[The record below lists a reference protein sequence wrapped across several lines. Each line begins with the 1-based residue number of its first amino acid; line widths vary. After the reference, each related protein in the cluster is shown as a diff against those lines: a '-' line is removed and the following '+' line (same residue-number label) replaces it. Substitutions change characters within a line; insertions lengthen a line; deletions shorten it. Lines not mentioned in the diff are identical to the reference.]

1 LPPESENNNSNIIE
15 LGLMMETIEN
25 ELISR
30 ETGPILQLKRP
41 LLPIGQYA
49 AREGV
54 SPGILEQCGKL
65 GIVQI
70 RKHKGRTYVVD
81 VPITPNM
88 PELVGDP
95 AMPFDKAE
103 RARRIAELIK
113 KTFPAVPAA
122 AAPPKPKIAPDNTE
136 KASKLYRDTADIF
149 SNPSPAVQKSA
160 RPLTVA
166 AQLAPPDSLK
176 IADEP
181 DVSLEDIDWDEILKD
196 MQSPKPQSL
205 DVIEEPIVLETPYEE
220 LLDETIE
227 IQRRHPQP
235 RQTRQPQ
242 VARPAKAQQQSIF
255 AKLKAGFTWRVAAV
269 FFMACLLIGVT
280 AAIRLYQ
287 DRQIQTDNVKRANA
301 AVRQFVD
308 SSAQADR
315 QAKEFQGEL
324 NNSVAQLQ
332 QLKATLENSKAELK
346 TAQDEL
352 STSRQNLEN
361 IRRNNTE
368 ALQRLNERIQ
378 NLAERMANSTSN

>member
-1 LPPESENNNSNIIE
+1 
-15 LGLMMETIEN
+15 MMETIEN
-25 ELISR
+25 EMISQ

-41 LLPIGQYA
+41 LLTLDQYA
-49 AREGV
+49 VREGV

-95 AMPFDKAE
+95 AKPIDKAE
-103 RARRIAELIK
+103 RARRIAELVK
-113 KTFPAVPAA
+113 KAFPAEPQAV
-122 AAPPKPKIAPDNTE
+122 APLKPKIAPDNT
-136 KASKLYRDTADIF
+136 KRASKLYRDAVDIF
-149 SNPSPAVQKSA
+149 SSPLLVLPKSA
-160 RPLTVA
+160 KPLTETV
-166 AQLAPPDSLK
+166 LPAPPDLLK

-181 DVSLEDIDWDEILKD
+181 VAPLEDIDWDEILND
-196 MQSPKPQSL
+196 MQSSQPQSL
-205 DVIEEPIVLETPYEE
+205 DVLEEPIVLETPYEE
-220 LLDETIE
+220 LFEESIE
-227 IQRRHPQP
+227 IQRHPQP
-235 RQTRQPQ
+235 RQPQ
-242 VARPAKAQQQSIF
+242 TARPAKNQQQSIF

-269 FFMACLLIGVT
+269 FFMACLFIGVT
-280 AAIRLYQ
+280 GAVRLYR
-287 DRQIQTDNVKRANA
+287 DRQIQIDKVKRANA

-308 SSAQADR
+308 SSAQANR
-315 QAKEFQGEL
+315 QATELQSGL

-346 TAQDEL
+346 TTQDEL
-352 STSRQNLEN
+352 TTSRQNLEN

-378 NLAERMANSTSN
+378 KLAERMPNSTSN

>member
-1 LPPESENNNSNIIE
+1 
-15 LGLMMETIEN
+15 MMETIEN
-25 ELISR
+25 EMTSR

-70 RKHKGRTYVVD
+70 RKHKGQTYVVD

-88 PELVGDP
+88 PELVGDSAKP
-95 AMPFDKAE
+95 IDKAE
-103 RARRIAELIK
+103 RARRIAELVK
-113 KTFPAVPAA
+113 KAFPAEPPA

-136 KASKLYRDTADIF
+136 KASKLYRDTLDIF
-149 SNPSPAVQKSA
+149 SNPSPAVQKSV
-160 RPLTVA
+160 RPLTVT
-166 AQLAPPDSLK
+166 AQFAPPDSLK

-196 MQSPKPQSL
+196 MQSPPKPQSL
-205 DVIEEPIVLETPYEE
+205 DVLEEPIE
-220 LLDETIE
+220 LFDETLE
-227 IQRRHPQP
+227 IQRHPQP

-269 FFMACLLIGVT
+269 FFLACLFIGVT

-287 DRQIQTDNVKRANA
+287 DRQIQIDNVKRANA

-315 QAKEFQGEL
+315 QAEEFQSEL
-324 NNSVAQLQ
+324 NNSVTQLQ

-352 STSRQNLEN
+352 TTSRQNLEN
-361 IRRNNTE
+361 IRRNNTD

-378 NLAERMANSTSN
+378 KLAERMPNSTSN

>member
-1 LPPESENNNSNIIE
+1 
-15 LGLMMETIEN
+15 MMETIEN

-41 LLPIGQYA
+41 LLPIDQYA

-54 SPGILEQCGKL
+54 STGILEQCGKL
-65 GIVQI
+65 GIIQI

-95 AMPFDKAE
+95 VKPVDKAE
-103 RARRIAELIK
+103 RARRIAELVK
-113 KTFPAVPAA
+113 KAFSAEPPA
-122 AAPPKPKIAPDNTE
+122 AAPPKPKIAPDNTK

-149 SNPSPAVQKSA
+149 SNSPPAVPKSA
-160 RPLTVA
+160 KPLTVT
-166 AQLAPPDSLK
+166 AQFAPPDSLK

-181 DVSLEDIDWDEILKD
+181 VAPLEDIDWDEILND
-196 MQSPKPQSL
+196 MQSSQPQSL
-205 DVIEEPIVLETPYEE
+205 DILEEPTE
-220 LLDETIE
+220 LFDETLE
-227 IQRRHPQP
+227 IQRHPQP
-235 RQTRQPQ
+235 RQTQQPQ

-269 FFMACLLIGVT
+269 FFLACLFIGVT

-287 DRQIQTDNVKRANA
+287 DRQIQIDNVKRANA

-315 QAKEFQGEL
+315 QAEELPGEL
-324 NNSVAQLQ
+324 NNSIAQLQ

-352 STSRQNLEN
+352 TTSRQNLEN
-361 IRRNNTE
+361 IRRNNTD

-378 NLAERMANSTSN
+378 KLAERMPNSTSN

>member
-1 LPPESENNNSNIIE
+1 MPPESENNNSYIIE

-25 ELISR
+25 EMILR

-54 SPGILEQCGKL
+54 SIGILEQCGKL

-95 AMPFDKAE
+95 AKPIDKAE
-103 RARRIAELIK
+103 RARRIAELVK
-113 KTFPAVPAA
+113 KAFPAEPPV
-122 AAPPKPKIAPDNTE
+122 AAPPKPKIAPDNTK
-136 KASKLYRDTADIF
+136 KASKLYRDAADIF
-149 SNPSPAVQKSA
+149 PSPLPAVQKSA
-160 RPLTVA
+160 KPLTVT

-176 IADEP
+176 IANEP
-181 DVSLEDIDWDEILKD
+181 VAPLEDIDWDEILND
-196 MQSPKPQSL
+196 MQSSQPQSL
-205 DVIEEPIVLETPYEE
+205 NVLEEPIE
-220 LLDETIE
+220 LFDETIE
-227 IQRRHPQP
+227 IQRHP
-235 RQTRQPQ
+235 RQPQ
-242 VARPAKAQQQSIF
+242 VTRPAKAQQQSIF
-255 AKLKAGFTWRVAAV
+255 EKLKAGFTWRVAAV
-269 FFMACLLIGVT
+269 FFLACLFIGVT

-287 DRQIQTDNVKRANA
+287 DRQIQIDKVNRANA
-301 AVRQFVD
+301 DVRQFVD
-308 SSAQADR
+308 SSAKAVR
-315 QAKEFQGEL
+315 QTRELQSEL
-324 NNSVAQLQ
+324 NNSVTQLQ

-352 STSRQNLEN
+352 TTSRQNLEN
-361 IRRNNTE
+361 IRRNNTD

-378 NLAERMANSTSN
+378 KLAERMPKSPSN

>member
-1 LPPESENNNSNIIE
+1 MPSESENNNSDIIE
-15 LGLMMETIEN
+15 LSLMMETIEN
-25 ELISR
+25 EMISR

-41 LLPIGQYA
+41 LLPIDQYA

-54 SPGILEQCGKL
+54 STGILEQCGKL

-70 RKHKGRTYVVD
+70 RKYKGQTYVVD

-95 AMPFDKAE
+95 AKPIDKAE
-103 RARRIAELIK
+103 RARRIAELVK
-113 KTFPAVPAA
+113 KAFPAE
-122 AAPPKPKIAPDNTE
+122 PPKPKIAPDNTK
-136 KASKLYRDTADIF
+136 KAFKLYRDAVDIF
-149 SNPSPAVQKSA
+149 SSPLPAVQKSA
-160 RPLTVA
+160 RPLTVT

-181 DVSLEDIDWDEILKD
+181 DISLEDIDWDEILND

-205 DVIEEPIVLETPYEE
+205 DVLEEPIVLETPYED
-220 LLDETIE
+220 LFDETIE
-227 IQRRHPQP
+227 IQRHPQP

-280 AAIRLYQ
+280 GAVRLYQ
-287 DRQIQTDNVKRANA
+287 DRQIQIDKFKRANA
-301 AVRQFVD
+301 AVRQFAD
-308 SSAQADR
+308 SSAKANR
-315 QAKEFQGEL
+315 QAEEFQSEL

-352 STSRQNLEN
+352 TTSRQNLEN

-378 NLAERMANSTSN
+378 KLAERMPNSTSN

>member
-1 LPPESENNNSNIIE
+1 
-15 LGLMMETIEN
+15 METIEN
-25 ELISR
+25 EMISR

-41 LLPIGQYA
+41 LLPIDQYA

-65 GIVQI
+65 GIIQI
-70 RKHKGRTYVVD
+70 RNYKGRTYVVD
-81 VPITPNM
+81 VPISPNM

-95 AMPFDKAE
+95 AKPIDKAE
-103 RARRIAELIK
+103 RARRIAELVK
-113 KTFPAVPAA
+113 KAFPAEPPA
-122 AAPPKPKIAPDNTE
+122 AAPPKPKIAPENT
-136 KASKLYRDTADIF
+136 KNASKLYRDTVDIF
-149 SNPSPAVQKSA
+149 SSPSPAVQKSA
-160 RPLTVA
+160 KPLTETV
-166 AQLAPPDSLK
+166 QLAPPDSLK
-176 IADEP
+176 IANEP

-205 DVIEEPIVLETPYEE
+205 DILEEPIDLF
-220 LLDETIE
+220 DETIE
-227 IQRRHPQP
+227 IQRHPQP
-235 RQTRQPQ
+235 RQPQ

-269 FFMACLLIGVT
+269 FFLACLFIGVT
-280 AAIRLYQ
+280 GAIRLYQ
-287 DRQIQTDNVKRANA
+287 ERQIQIDNVKRANA
-301 AVRQFVD
+301 AVRQFVN
-308 SSAQADR
+308 SSAQANG
-315 QAKEFQGEL
+315 QAEKLPGEL

-352 STSRQNLEN
+352 TTSRQNLEN

-378 NLAERMANSTSN
+378 KLAERMPNSTSN

>member
-1 LPPESENNNSNIIE
+1 MPSESENNKSDIIE

-41 LLPIGQYA
+41 LLPIDQYA
-49 AREGV
+49 AREGI
-54 SPGILEQCGKL
+54 STGILEQCGKL

-70 RKHKGRTYVVD
+70 RKHKGRSYVVD

-95 AMPFDKAE
+95 AKPIDKAE
-103 RARRIAELIK
+103 RARRIAELVK
-113 KTFPAVPAA
+113 KAFPAEPPA
-122 AAPPKPKIAPDNTE
+122 AAPPKPKIAPDNTK
-136 KASKLYRDTADIF
+136 KASKLYRDAVDIF
-149 SNPSPAVQKSA
+149 SSPLPAVQKSA
-160 RPLTVA
+160 RPLTVT

-181 DVSLEDIDWDEILKD
+181 ASSLEDIDWDEILND

-205 DVIEEPIVLETPYEE
+205 DVLEEPIVLETPYED
-220 LLDETIE
+220 LFDETIE
-227 IQRRHPQP
+227 IQRHPQP

-280 AAIRLYQ
+280 GAVRLYQ
-287 DRQIQTDNVKRANA
+287 DRQIQIDKFKRANA
-301 AVRQFVD
+301 AVRQFAD
-308 SSAQADR
+308 SSAKANR
-315 QAKEFQGEL
+315 QAEEFQSEL

-352 STSRQNLEN
+352 TTSRQNLEN
-361 IRRNNTE
+361 IRRNNAE

-378 NLAERMANSTSN
+378 KLAERMPNSTSN

>member
-1 LPPESENNNSNIIE
+1 
-15 LGLMMETIEN
+15 MMETIEN
-25 ELISR
+25 ETISR

-41 LLPIGQYA
+41 LMPIGQYA

-95 AMPFDKAE
+95 AMPIDKAE
-103 RARRIAELIK
+103 RARRIAELVK
-113 KTFPAVPAA
+113 KAFPAEPP

-136 KASKLYRDTADIF
+136 KASKLYRDTLDIF
-149 SNPSPAVQKSA
+149 SSPSPAVQKSVK
-160 RPLTVA
+160 PLTA
-166 AQLAPPDSLK
+166 TAQFAPPDSLK

-196 MQSPKPQSL
+196 MQSSQPQSL
-205 DVIEEPIVLETPYEE
+205 DILEEPIE
-220 LLDETIE
+220 LFDETIE
-227 IQRRHPQP
+227 IQRHPQP

-269 FFMACLLIGVT
+269 FFLACLFIGAT

-287 DRQIQTDNVKRANA
+287 ERQIQIDNVKRADA

-308 SSAQADR
+308 SSAQANR
-315 QAKEFQGEL
+315 RAEELPGEL

-332 QLKATLENSKAELK
+332 QLKTTLENSKAELK

-352 STSRQNLEN
+352 TTSRQNLEN
-361 IRRNNTE
+361 TRRNNTE

-378 NLAERMANSTSN
+378 KLAERMPKSPSN

>member
-1 LPPESENNNSNIIE
+1 MPSESENNNSDIIE

-25 ELISR
+25 EMISR

-41 LLPIGQYA
+41 LLPIDQYA

-54 SPGILEQCGKL
+54 STGILEQCGKL

-70 RKHKGRTYVVD
+70 RKHKGRSYVVD

-95 AMPFDKAE
+95 AKPIDKAE
-103 RARRIAELIK
+103 RARRIAELVK
-113 KTFPAVPAA
+113 KAFPAEPPAT
-122 AAPPKPKIAPDNTE
+122 PPKPKIAPDNTE
-136 KASKLYRDTADIF
+136 KSSKLYRDTADVF
-149 SNPSPAVQKSA
+149 SSPLPAVPKSA

-181 DVSLEDIDWDEILKD
+181 NVSLEDIDWDEILND
-196 MQSPKPQSL
+196 MQSSQPQSL
-205 DVIEEPIVLETPYEE
+205 DVLEEPTE
-220 LLDETIE
+220 LFDETIE
-227 IQRRHPQP
+227 IQRHPQP

-269 FFMACLLIGVT
+269 FFLACLFIGVT

-287 DRQIQTDNVKRANA
+287 DRQIQIDNVKRANA
-301 AVRQFVD
+301 AVKQFVD
-308 SSAQADR
+308 SSAQANR
-315 QAKEFQGEL
+315 QAEEFQSEL
-324 NNSVAQLQ
+324 NNSVTQLQ

-352 STSRQNLEN
+352 TTSRQNLEN

-378 NLAERMANSTSN
+378 KLAERMPNSTSN

>member
-1 LPPESENNNSNIIE
+1 LPPESENNNSHIIE

-25 ELISR
+25 EMLSR

-54 SPGILEQCGKL
+54 SIGILEQCGKL

-70 RKHKGRTYVVD
+70 RKYKGQAYVVD

-95 AMPFDKAE
+95 AKPIDKAE
-103 RARRIAELIK
+103 RARRIAALVK
-113 KTFPAVPAA
+113 KAFPAEPPA
-122 AAPPKPKIAPDNTE
+122 AAPPKPKIAPDNTK
-136 KASKLYRDTADIF
+136 KAFNLYRDAADIF
-149 SNPSPAVQKSA
+149 SGSLPGVQKSA
-160 RPLTVA
+160 KSLTET

-176 IADEP
+176 MADEP
-181 DVSLEDIDWDEILKD
+181 DVSLEDINWDEILKD
-196 MQSPKPQSL
+196 MQSSKPQSL
-205 DVIEEPIVLETPYEE
+205 DVLEEPIE
-220 LLDETIE
+220 LFDETIE
-227 IQRRHPQP
+227 IQRQP
-235 RQTRQPQ
+235 RPRQSQ
-242 VARPAKAQQQSIF
+242 VTRPAKAQQQSIF

-269 FFMACLLIGVT
+269 FFLACLFIGVT
-280 AAIRLYQ
+280 AAVRLYQ
-287 DRQIQTDNVKRANA
+287 DRQIQIDKVKIANA
-301 AVRQFVD
+301 TVRQFVY
-308 SSAQADR
+308 SAAQANR
-315 QAKEFQGEL
+315 QAKELHSEL

-378 NLAERMANSTSN
+378 KLAERIPNSTSN